1 MPGVIPPVIDDD
13 DRFFWEGVARG
24 ELLIQRCQGCGR
36 LRHPPVPM
44 CAHCLSTAWDTL
56 ASSGRGTVH
65 SWVLSHHPTQPDAS
79 PRIVVLVEL
88 EEGVRLVSNLG
99 GIDWPDVVNDMAVA
113 VSFETFEGNVTLPQ
127 FRPAP

>member
-1 MPGVIPPVIDDD
+1 M
-13 DRFFWEGVARG
+13 
-24 ELLIQRCQGCGR
+24 
-36 LRHPPVPM
+36 
-44 CAHCLSTAWDTL
+44 
-56 ASSGRGTVH
+56 H